1 MEEINYPL
9 LIVVVVLAVG
19 LLVWLIMRNQKDE
32 KSLEKA
38 IIQTE
43 IKDAEEQEAH
53 KNNDADKE
61 Q

>member
-1 MEEINYPL
+1 MEQINYPL

-32 KSLEKA
+32 KSLEKT

-43 IKDAEEQEAH
+43 IKDAEEQESH